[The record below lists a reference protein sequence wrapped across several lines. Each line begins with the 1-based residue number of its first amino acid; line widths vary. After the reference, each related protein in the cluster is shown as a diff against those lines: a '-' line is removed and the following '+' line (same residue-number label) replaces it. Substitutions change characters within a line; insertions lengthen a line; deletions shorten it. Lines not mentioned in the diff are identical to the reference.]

1 MSPVLYEKYHG
12 KWYILTE
19 DYRLAFTL
27 NELYE
32 GRPDLC
38 QRMVTAT
45 GVDANTVLEI
55 VAPKGFVTDLA
66 SIPEIFHNVGLTPTG
81 PWEEAATL
89 HDLLYQKKTTEVPY
103 LADPLSQLTLHCN
116 KDFADRLFALGL
128 RRSKVNIVLRKAMQQ
143 AVVTYGWGAY
153 ADLNTDALYP
163 IPEHIAF
170 NPVRNYLFFRK
181 PGEDAIGKLGD
192 DVTFANVQ
200 FPNIKRAF
208 LSVSI

>member
-1 MSPVLYEKYHG
+1 MTPVLYERYHG
-12 KWYILTE
+12 KWFILLA
-19 DYRLAFTL
+19 DYRMSFTL
-27 NELYE
+27 AELYE

-81 PWEEAATL
+81 PWEEAGTL
-89 HDLLYQKKTTEVPY
+89 H
-103 LADPLSQLTLHCN
+103 DPLSQLTLHCN

-192 DVTFANVQ
+192 NVTFANVQ